1 MEKQNELFNKDF
13 DGNSYIREYDH
24 SRLKGQALGV
34 FKLMSDNRY
43 RTLNEIHH
51 ILNYPEASISAT
63 LRDFRKNKFGNHT
76 VNKRRRGN
84 PKQGLFEYQLIINT
98 EGTSKKETTKAQKK
112 AEALNKIK
120 ELGMK
125 LEGEERNDLR
135 NIWVLVSL
143 I

>member
-24 SRLKGQALGV
+24 LRLKGQALGV

-43 RTLNEIHH
+43 RTLNEIHN

-125 LEGEERNDLR
+125 LEGENKNDLR